1 MYFDTFFNAFLTYN
15 FLVIYLYKDY
25 LIKKRLIRFMSLVII
40 CVIILIA
47 RLGYV
52 MFYLTEKIAPMAYD
66 QWTRDIPIEGKRGN
80 IYDRN
85 GKLIV
90 GNMLSPSVAIIKR
103 QITDKEFV
111 IRELSKILD
120 CEESLIIKHIE
131 KNVSVEL
138 IKPEGRRISKEQ
150 AEKIVSLN
158 MNGVYVVGDTKRY
171 YPYGNSLAHVLGFT
185 GIDNQ
190 GICGIEYIYN
200 DYLKGKNGSLNIFTD
215 AKGHLIPDMVSYYNE
230 ASKGYDVYLT
240 IDIEI
245 QLIVENI
252 IKEAV
257 KKYNPEEM
265 TILVE
270 EPNTGEILAMAS
282 YPSFDLS
289 NWKDYPQETYNR
301 NLAIWKSFE
310 PGSTFKIVTYSA
322 GFEENKFKLNES
334 FFDPG
339 YRMVGGV
346 RIKDWKAGG
355 HGSQTFLE
363 ILQNSCNPGF
373 MEIGFRLGKEK
384 LFDYIHSYGFG
395 EKSGIDLLGEAK
407 GIVFKESRVGPV
419 ELATS
424 SFGQGNSAT
433 PIQLTNAM
441 SAAINGGYL
450 LRPYVLKKITDETNN
465 IMYENTTEIKRRVI
479 SDKTSDVMKYSLEN
493 VAALGTGRN
502 AYVDGYRVGGKTGT
516 AQKVGENGVYMQGNY
531 ILSFLGAAPMN
542 DPKAVV
548 YLAIDN
554 PKNTIQ
560 YGGVVAAPMVGN
572 IFEQILPILNVEKD
586 YKNQIEKELRWFID
600 TPYYNVPNFININ
613 KSKIK
618 PSPYYKYLYIGNG
631 NTVIDQ
637 EPVFGE
643 RIPEGGTI
651 ILYLG

>member
-1 MYFDTFFNAFLTYN
+1 MYKE
-15 FLVIYLYKDY
+15 FLV
-25 LIKKRLIRFMSLVII
+25 KKRIVLLLMIFTLLILT
-40 CVIILIA
+40 LIV
-47 RLGYV
+47 RLFYV
-52 MFYLTEKIAPMAYD
+52 VFFLSNKINPLAYD
-66 QWTRDIPIEGKRGN
+66 QWTREIPIEGRRGN

-85 GKLIV
+85 GELIV
-90 GNMLSPSVAIIKR
+90 GNSLSPSVAVIKR
-103 QITDKEFV
+103 QITNKDYVADK
-111 IRELSKILD
+111 LSEILKT
-120 CEESLIIKHIE
+120 ERSFILNHLN

-138 IKPEGRRISKEQ
+138 IKPEGRRITSKQ
-150 AEKIVSLN
+150 AEEIIKLN
-158 MNGVYVVGDTKRY
+158 LDGVYVVGDTKRF

-200 DYLKGKNGSLNIFTD
+200 DYLKGKSGALQIYTD
-215 AKGHLIPDMVSYYNE
+215 AKGHLMPDMLSYYNE
-230 ASKGYDVYLT
+230 ASQGFDLHLT
-240 IDIEI
+240 IDINI
-245 QLIVENI
+245 QLVVENI
-252 IKEAV
+252 INEAV
-257 KKYNPEEM
+257 SRYNPEEM
-265 TILVE
+265 MIVVE
-270 EPNTGEILAMAS
+270 EPQSGEILAMAS
-282 YPSFDLS
+282 YPTFDPA
-289 NWKDYPQETYNR
+289 NWRNYSQDVYNR
-301 NLAIWKSFE
+301 NLGIWKSYE

-322 GFEENKFKLNES
+322 GLEEKKFKISDS

-339 YRMVGGV
+339 YRMVGGA

-355 HGSQTFLE
+355 HGQQTFLE
-363 ILQNSCNPGF
+363 VLQNSCNPGF
-373 MEIGFRLGKEK
+373 MEIGFRLGKTK
-384 LFDYIHSYGFG
+384 LFNYINDYGFG
-395 EKSGIDLLGEAK
+395 QKTGIDLLGEAT

-441 SAAINGGYL
+441 SASINGGNL
-450 LRPYVLKKITDETNN
+450 MTPYVLKKVVNELDDVVLEKTPTIKRKV
-465 IMYENTTEIKRRVI
+465 ISENTSAIMR
-479 SDKTSDVMKYSLEN
+479 YSLES
-493 VAALGTGRN
+493 VSALGTGRN

-516 AQKVGENGVYMQGNY
+516 AQKVGPNGQYMQGNY

-560 YGGVVAAPMVGN
+560 YGGVVAAPMVGE
-572 IFEQILPILNVEKD
+572 IFKQILPLLNIKKD

-600 TPYYNVPNFININ
+600 TPYYTVPNFINIT

-631 NTVIDQ
+631 NIVIDQ
-637 EPVFGE
+637 EPSYGE

>member
-1 MYFDTFFNAFLTYN
+1 MYKD
-15 FLVIYLYKDY
+15 FLVR
-25 LIKKRLIRFMSLVII
+25 KKLVTIVY
-40 CVIILIA
+40 VIILAVLILIL

-52 MFYLTEKIAPMAYD
+52 MFYLTEKISPMAYD

-85 GKLIV
+85 GNLIV
-90 GNMLSPSVAIIKR
+90 GNSLSPSVAVIKR
-103 QITDKEFV
+103 QITDKDYVVEQ
-111 IRELSKILD
+111 LSKILECD
-120 CEESLIIKHIE
+120 KTLILKHIN

-138 IKPEGRRISKEQ
+138 IKPEGRRISEKQSKE
-150 AEKIVSLN
+150 IVELN
-158 MNGVYVVGDTKRY
+158 MDGVYVVGDTKRY
-171 YPYGNSLAHVLGFT
+171 YPYGDSLAHVLGFT

-200 DYLKGKNGSLNIFTD
+200 DYLKGENGQLNIYTD
-215 AKGHLIPDMVSYYNE
+215 AKGHLMPDMVSYYQE
-230 ASKGYDVYLT
+230 ASKGYDIYLT

-245 QLIVENI
+245 QLIIENV

-257 KKYNPEEM
+257 RNYHPEEM
-265 TILVE
+265 TIMVE

-282 YPSFDLS
+282 YPSFDPA
-289 NWKDYPQETYNR
+289 NWKEYSQEIYNR

-322 GFEENKFKLNES
+322 GLEENKFKLNDS
-334 FFDPG
+334 FYDPG

-363 ILQNSCNPGF
+363 VLQNSCNPGF
-373 MEIGFRLGKEK
+373 MEIGFRLGTEK
-384 LFDYIHSYGFG
+384 LFDYIDAYGFG
-395 EKSGIDLLGEAK
+395 EKTGIDLLGESK
-407 GIVFKESRVGPV
+407 GIVFKESNVGPV

-441 SAAINGGYL
+441 SAAINGGSL
-450 LRPYVLKKITDETNN
+450 MIPYVLKRIVDEKDKVVLEKTPTVKN
-465 IMYENTTEIKRRVI
+465 KVI
-479 SDKTSDVMKYSLEN
+479 SSNTSSLMRYSLES

-516 AQKVGENGVYMQGNY
+516 AQKVGDNGQYMQGNY

-560 YGGVVAAPMVGN
+560 YGGVVAAPMVGD
-572 IFEQILPILNVEKD
+572 IFEQILPLLNVKKD
-586 YKNQIEKELRWFID
+586 YKNQIEKELRWYID
-600 TPYYNVPNFININ
+600 TPYHKVPNFVNMN

-618 PSPYYKYLYIGNG
+618 TSPYYKYLYIGDG

-637 EPVFGE
+637 EPAYGE

>member
-1 MYFDTFFNAFLTYN
+1 
-15 FLVIYLYKDY
+15 
-25 LIKKRLIRFMSLVII
+25 
-40 CVIILIA
+40 
-47 RLGYV
+47 
-52 MFYLTEKIAPMAYD
+52 MFYLVNEIAPMAYE
-66 QWTRDIPIEGKRGN
+66 QWTRDIPIEGKRGK

-85 GKLIV
+85 GNLIV
-90 GNMLSPSVAIIKR
+90 GNSLSPSVAVIKR
-103 QITDKEFV
+103 QIKDKDYVAEQ
-111 IRELSKILD
+111 LSSILECD
-120 CEESLIIKHIE
+120 KGLILKHLN

-138 IKPEGRRISKEQ
+138 IKPEGRRISTEQ

-158 MNGVYVVGDTKRY
+158 MDGVYVVGDTKRI
-171 YPYGNSLAHVLGFT
+171 YPYGDALAHVLGFT

-190 GICGIEYIYN
+190 GIAGIEYIYN
-200 DYLKGKNGSLNIFTD
+200 DYLKGANGALNIYTD
-215 AKGHLIPDMVSYYNE
+215 AKGHLMPDMVSYYNE
-230 ASKGYDVYLT
+230 ASKGFDIYLT
-240 IDIEI
+240 IDINI

-257 KKYNPEEM
+257 KQYEPEEM
-265 TILVE
+265 MVLVE

-282 YPSFDLS
+282 YPTFDPA
-289 NWKDYPQETYNR
+289 NWKNYSQEIYNR
-301 NLAIWKSFE
+301 NLTIWKSFE

-322 GFEENKFKLNES
+322 GIEEEKIRINDTFY
-334 FFDPG
+334 DPG

-363 ILQNSCNPGF
+363 VLQNSCNPGF
-373 MEIGFRLGKEK
+373 MEIGFRLGTAK
-384 LFDYIHSYGFG
+384 LYDYIEAYGFG
-395 EKSGIDLLGEAK
+395 EKTGIDLLGESK
-407 GIVFKESRVGPV
+407 GIVFNEDKVGPV

-424 SFGQGNSAT
+424 SFGQGNSTT
-433 PIQLTNAM
+433 PIQLTNAL
-441 SAAINGGYL
+441 SASINGGNL
-450 LRPYVLKKITDETNN
+450 LQPFVLKKITNELDDVVLEKKP
-465 IMYENTTEIKRRVI
+465 IIKRRVI
-479 SDKTSDVMKYSLEN
+479 SENTSAIMRYSLET
-493 VAALGTGRN
+493 VSALGTGRN

-516 AQKVGENGVYMQGNY
+516 AQKVGENGQYMQGNY

-560 YGGVVAAPMVGN
+560 YGGVVAAPMVGD
-572 IFEQILPILNVEKD
+572 IFEQILPILGVKKD
-586 YKNQIEKELRWFID
+586 YENQIEKELRWYID
-600 TPYYNVPNFININ
+600 TPYHNVPNFINMN

-618 PSPYYKYLYIGNG
+618 TSPYYKYLFIGDG

-637 EPVFGE
+637 EPVYGE

>member
-1 MYFDTFFNAFLTYN
+1 M
-15 FLVIYLYKDY
+15 LVI
-25 LIKKRLIRFMSLVII
+25 
-40 CVIILIA
+40 

-52 MFYLTEKIAPMAYD
+52 MFFLTNKIAPMAYD
-66 QWTRDIPIEGKRGN
+66 QWTRDVPIEGKRGD

-90 GNMLSPSVAIIKR
+90 GNSLSPSVAVIKR
-103 QITDKEFV
+103 QIKDKDYV
-111 IRELSKILD
+111 VKQLSSILD
-120 CEESLIIKHIE
+120 CDERLILKHIE

-150 AEKIVSLN
+150 AEKIVNLN
-158 MNGVYVVGDTKRY
+158 MDGVYVVGDTKRY
-171 YPYGNSLAHVLGFT
+171 YPYGDSLSHVLGFT

-190 GICGIEYIYN
+190 GICGIEYIYD
-200 DYLKGKNGSLNIFTD
+200 DYLKGQNGNLSIYTD
-215 AKGHLIPDMVSYYNE
+215 AKGHLMPDMVSYYNE
-230 ASKGYDVYLT
+230 ASKGFDIYLT
-240 IDIEI
+240 IDIDI
-245 QLIVENI
+245 QLIIENI
-252 IKEAV
+252 IDEAV
-257 KKYNPEEM
+257 RQYSPEEM

-282 YPSFDLS
+282 YPSFDPA
-289 NWKDYPQETYNR
+289 NWRDYPQEIYNR

-310 PGSTFKIVTYSA
+310 PGSTFKIVTFSA
-322 GFEENKFKLNES
+322 GLEEGSFKLNDT

-339 YRMVGGV
+339 FRMVGGA

-355 HGSQTFLE
+355 HGTQTFKE
-363 ILQNSCNPGF
+363 VLQNSCNPGF

-384 LFDYIHSYGFG
+384 LFNYIHSYGFG

-407 GIVFKESRVGPV
+407 GIVFKDSNIGPV

-424 SFGQGNSAT
+424 SFGQGNSST

-441 SAAINGGYL
+441 SASINGGNL
-450 LRPYVLKKITDETNN
+450 LTPYVLKKIVNELGDVVL
-465 IMYENTTEIKRRVI
+465 ENTPVVKRRVI
-479 SDKTSDVMKYSLEN
+479 SENTSALMRHSLES
-493 VAALGTGRN
+493 VSALGTGRN

-516 AQKVGENGVYMQGNY
+516 AQKVGSNGQYMQGNY

-560 YGGVVAAPMVGN
+560 YGGVVAAPMVGE
-572 IFEQILPILNVEKD
+572 IFEQILPLLNVKKD

-600 TPYYNVPNFININ
+600 TPYHNVPNFINLN
-613 KSKIK
+613 KNKIK

-637 EPVFGE
+637 EPAFGE

-651 ILYLG
+651 ILYLN

>member
-1 MYFDTFFNAFLTYN
+1 MYKD
-15 FLVIYLYKDY
+15 FLVKRRI
-25 LIKKRLIRFMSLVII
+25 LIFLLICGILSLILIVRLFYVVIFMSDKVNEL
-40 CVIILIA
+40 
-47 RLGYV
+47 
-52 MFYLTEKIAPMAYD
+52 AYD
-66 QWTRDIPIEGKRGN
+66 QWTREIPIEGKRGN

-90 GNMLSPSVAIIKR
+90 GNMLSPSVAVIKR
-103 QITDKEFV
+103 QVTNKELV
-111 IRELSKILD
+111 IKKLSSILSVD
-120 CEESLIIKHIE
+120 EKVISNHIN

-138 IKPEGRRISKEQ
+138 IKPEGRRISTKQAKEIIDLDL
-150 AEKIVSLN
+150 E
-158 MNGVYVVGDTKRY
+158 GVYVVGDTKRY

-190 GICGIEYIYN
+190 GITGIEYIY
-200 DYLKGKNGSLNIFTD
+200 DSYLKGQNGALEIYTD
-215 AKGHLIPDMVSYYNE
+215 AKGNLLPDMSSYYNK
-230 ASKGYDVYLT
+230 ASQGYDLYLT

-245 QLIVENI
+245 QLIIENV

-257 KKYNPEEM
+257 NRYNPEEM
-265 TILVE
+265 IILVQ
-270 EPNTGEILAMAS
+270 EPNTGEVLAMAS
-282 YPSFDLS
+282 YPSFDLL
-289 NWKDYPQETYNR
+289 NWKDYPQDIYNR

-322 GFEENKFKLNES
+322 GLEEKKFTINEG
-334 FFDPG
+334 FYDPG

-355 HGSQTFLE
+355 HGSQTFLQV
-363 ILQNSCNPGF
+363 LQNSCNPGF
-373 MEIGFRLGKEK
+373 MEIGFRLGKTK
-384 LFDYIHSYGFG
+384 LFNYIHSYGFG
-395 EKSGIDLLGEAK
+395 QKTGIDLLGEAK
-407 GIVFKESRVGPV
+407 GIVFKEERVGPV

-433 PIQLTNAM
+433 PIQLTTAM
-441 SAAINGGYL
+441 SAAINGGNL
-450 LRPYVLKKITDETNN
+450 LTPHVLKKITNDKETVLEKTTT
-465 IMYENTTEIKRRVI
+465 IKRKVISENTSAIMR
-479 SDKTSDVMKYSLEN
+479 YSLEN

-516 AQKVGENGVYMQGNY
+516 AQKVGPNGQYMQGNY

-560 YGGVVAAPMVGN
+560 YGGVVAAPIVGE
-572 IFEQILPILNVEKD
+572 IFEQILPLLNVKKD

-600 TPYYNVPNFININ
+600 TPYHTVPNFINQN
-613 KSKIK
+613 KNKIK
-618 PSPYYKYLYIGNG
+618 PSQYYKYLYIGNG
-631 NTVIDQ
+631 NIVIDQ
-637 EPVFGE
+637 EPTYGE

-651 ILYLG
+651 VLYLG

>member
-1 MYFDTFFNAFLTYN
+1 
-15 FLVIYLYKDY
+15 
-25 LIKKRLIRFMSLVII
+25 
-40 CVIILIA
+40 
-47 RLGYV
+47 
-52 MFYLTEKIAPMAYD
+52 MFYLVDEIAPMAYN

-85 GKLIV
+85 GNLIV
-90 GNMLSPSVAIIKR
+90 GNSLSPSVAVIKR
-103 QITDKEFV
+103 QIKDKDYVAEQ
-111 IRELSKILD
+111 LSRILECD
-120 CEESLIIKHIE
+120 KLLILKHLN

-138 IKPEGRRISKEQ
+138 IKPEGRRINKEQ

-158 MNGVYVVGDTKRY
+158 MDGVYVVGDTKRY
-171 YPYGNSLAHVLGFT
+171 YPYGDSLAHVLGFT

-190 GICGIEYIYN
+190 GIAGIEYIYN
-200 DYLKGKNGSLNIFTD
+200 DYLKGANGALNIYTD
-215 AKGHLIPDMVSYYNE
+215 AKGHLMPDMISYYNE
-230 ASKGYDVYLT
+230 ASQGYDIYLT
-240 IDIEI
+240 IDINI

-257 KKYNPEEM
+257 KQYNPEEM
-265 TILVE
+265 IILVE

-282 YPSFDLS
+282 YPSFDPA
-289 NWKDYPQETYNR
+289 NWKDYPQEIYNR

-322 GFEENKFKLNES
+322 GLEEGKIRINDTFY
-334 FFDPG
+334 DPG

-355 HGSQTFLE
+355 HGSQTFLQV
-363 ILQNSCNPGF
+363 LQNSCNPGF

-384 LFDYIHSYGFG
+384 LFTYIESYGFG
-395 EKSGIDLLGEAK
+395 KKTGIDLLGESK
-407 GIVFKESRVGPV
+407 GIVFKEENVGPV

-441 SAAINGGYL
+441 SASINGGNL
-450 LRPYVLKKITDETNN
+450 LQPYVLKKIVNEIDDVVL
-465 IMYENTTEIKRRVI
+465 ENSPIIKSRVI
-479 SDKTSDVMKYSLEN
+479 SENTSAVMRYSLES
-493 VAALGTGRN
+493 VSALGTGRN

-516 AQKVGENGVYMQGNY
+516 AQKVGENGQYMQGNY

-554 PKNTIQ
+554 PKQTIQ
-560 YGGVVAAPMVGN
+560 YGGVVAAPMVGE
-572 IFEQILPILNVEKD
+572 IFEQILPLLNVKKD

-600 TPYYNVPNFININ
+600 TPYHTVPNFINLN

-618 PSPYYKYLYIGNG
+618 PSPYYKYLFIGDG

-637 EPVFGE
+637 EPAFGE

-651 ILYLG
+651 ILYLS

>member
-1 MYFDTFFNAFLTYN
+1 MYKD
-15 FLVIYLYKDY
+15 FLV
-25 LIKKRLIRFMSLVII
+25 KKRIVIFLYICGLLSLILVVRLFYVVFFMSNVVNPL
-40 CVIILIA
+40 
-47 RLGYV
+47 
-52 MFYLTEKIAPMAYD
+52 AYD

-90 GNMLSPSVAIIKR
+90 GNMLSPSVAVIKK
-103 QITDKEFV
+103 QVKDKELV
-111 IRELSKILD
+111 ANELSRILGSKKK
-120 CEESLIIKHIE
+120 EILKHLE

-138 IKPEGRRISKEQ
+138 IKPEGRRITQKQAKE
-150 AEKIVSLN
+150 IISLN
-158 MNGVYVVGDTKRY
+158 FDGVYVVGDTKRY
-171 YPYGNSLAHVLGFT
+171 YPYNNSLAHVLGFT
-185 GIDNQ
+185 GVDNQ
-190 GICGIEYIYN
+190 GITGLEYIY
-200 DYLKGKNGSLNIFTD
+200 DSCLKGKNGSLQIYTD
-215 AKGHLIPDMVSYYNE
+215 AKGNLMPDMASYYNE
-230 ASKGYDVYLT
+230 SQQGFDIYLT

-245 QLIVENI
+245 QLIIENV

-257 KKYNPEEM
+257 KRYNPEEM
-265 TILVE
+265 IILVE

-282 YPSFDLS
+282 YPSYDIL
-289 NWKDYPQETYNR
+289 NWRNYTQDIYNR

-322 GFEENKFKLNES
+322 GLEEKKFRISEG

-355 HGSQTFLE
+355 HGNQTFLE
-363 ILQNSCNPGF
+363 VLQNSCNPGF
-373 MEIGFRLGKEK
+373 MEIGFRLGKTK

-395 EKSGIDLLGEAK
+395 EKTGIDLLGEAK
-407 GIVFKESRVGPV
+407 GIVFKEDRVGPV

-441 SAAINGGYL
+441 SAAINGGEL
-450 LRPYVLKKITDETNN
+450 LQPYVLKS
-465 IMYENTTEIKRRVI
+465 IKNELGDVVFQNKKTVKRNVI
-479 SDKTSDVMKYSLEN
+479 SNETSEIMKYSLEN
-493 VAALGTGRN
+493 VSALGTGRN

-516 AQKVGENGVYMQGNY
+516 AQKVGPNGAYMQGNY

-560 YGGVVAAPMVGN
+560 YGGVVAAPMVGD
-572 IFEQILPILNVEKD
+572 IFEQILPILDVKKD

-600 TPYYNVPNFININ
+600 TPYHTVPNFININ

-618 PSPYYKYLYIGNG
+618 PSPYYKHLYIGNG

-637 EPVFGE
+637 EPIFGE
-643 RIPEGGTI
+643 RIAEGGTI

>member
-1 MYFDTFFNAFLTYN
+1 
-15 FLVIYLYKDY
+15 
-25 LIKKRLIRFMSLVII
+25 
-40 CVIILIA
+40 
-47 RLGYV
+47 
-52 MFYLTEKIAPMAYD
+52 MFYLSDKISPMAYD

-90 GNMLSPSVAIIKR
+90 GNMLSPSVAVIKK
-103 QITDKEFV
+103 QITNQDLVVDNLAKILECDKE
-111 IRELSKILD
+111 
-120 CEESLIIKHIE
+120 LIIKHVQ

-138 IKPEGRRISKEQ
+138 IKPEGRRITKEQ

-158 MNGVYVVGDTKRY
+158 LEGVYVVGDTKRY
-171 YPYGNSLAHVLGFT
+171 YPYQDSLSHVLGFT

-200 DYLKGKNGSLNIFTD
+200 DYLKGKNGFLNIYTD
-215 AKGHLIPDMVSYYNE
+215 AKGHLMPDMVSYYNE
-230 ASKGYDVYLT
+230 ASQGYDIYLT

-245 QLIVENI
+245 QLIIENI

-257 KKYNPEEM
+257 RLYNPEEM
-265 TILVE
+265 TIVVQ
-270 EPNTGEILAMAS
+270 EPATGEVLAMAN
-282 YPSFDLS
+282 YPTFDPN
-289 NWKDYPQETYNR
+289 NWKNYPQEIYNR

-322 GFEENKFKLNES
+322 GLEENKFKINEG

-363 ILQNSCNPGF
+363 VLQNSCNPGF
-373 MEIGFRLGKEK
+373 MEIGFRLGREK
-384 LFDYIHSYGFG
+384 LFKYIHNYGFG

-407 GIVFKESRVGPV
+407 GIVFKEEKVGPV

-433 PIQLTNAM
+433 PIQLTTAM
-441 SAAINGGYL
+441 SASINGGNL
-450 LRPYVLKKITDETNN
+450 MTPFVLKKIVNEVDEVVLEKSP
-465 IMYENTTEIKRRVI
+465 IIKRKVI
-479 SDKTSDVMKYSLEN
+479 SDNTSAIMRHSLES
-493 VAALGTGRN
+493 VSALGTGRN

-516 AQKVGENGVYMQGNY
+516 AQKVGPNGQYMQGNY

-560 YGGVVAAPMVGN
+560 YGGVVAAPMVGE
-572 IFEQILPILNVEKD
+572 IFEQILPLLNVKKD

-600 TPYYNVPNFININ
+600 TPYHTVPNFINLN

-637 EPVFGE
+637 EPLYGE

-651 ILYLG
+651 ILYLN

>member
-1 MYFDTFFNAFLTYN
+1 MFFLTN
-15 FLVIYLYKDY
+15 
-25 LIKKRLIRFMSLVII
+25 
-40 CVIILIA
+40 
-47 RLGYV
+47 
-52 MFYLTEKIAPMAYD
+52 KIAPMAYD
-66 QWTRDIPIEGKRGN
+66 QWTRDVPIEGKRGD

-90 GNMLSPSVAIIKR
+90 GNSLSPSVAVIKR
-103 QITDKEFV
+103 QIKDKDYV
-111 IRELSKILD
+111 VKQLSSILD
-120 CEESLIIKHIE
+120 CDERLILKHIE

-150 AEKIVSLN
+150 AEKIVNLN
-158 MNGVYVVGDTKRY
+158 MDGVYVVGDTKRY
-171 YPYGNSLAHVLGFT
+171 YPYGDSLSHVLGFT

-190 GICGIEYIYN
+190 GICGIEYIYD
-200 DYLKGKNGSLNIFTD
+200 DYLKGQNGNLSIYTD
-215 AKGHLIPDMVSYYNE
+215 AKGHLMPDMVSYYNE
-230 ASKGYDVYLT
+230 ASKGFDIYLT
-240 IDIEI
+240 IDIDI
-245 QLIVENI
+245 QLIIENI
-252 IKEAV
+252 IDEAV
-257 KKYNPEEM
+257 RQYNPEEM

-282 YPSFDLS
+282 YPSFDPA
-289 NWKDYPQETYNR
+289 NWRNYPQEIYNR

-310 PGSTFKIVTYSA
+310 PGSTFKIVTFSA
-322 GFEENKFKLNES
+322 GLEEGSFKLNDT

-339 YRMVGGV
+339 FRMVGGA

-355 HGSQTFLE
+355 HGTQTFKE
-363 ILQNSCNPGF
+363 VLQNSCNPGF

-384 LFDYIHSYGFG
+384 LFNYIHSYGFG

-407 GIVFKESRVGPV
+407 GIVFKDSNIGPV

-424 SFGQGNSAT
+424 SFGQGNSST

-441 SAAINGGYL
+441 SASINGGNL
-450 LRPYVLKKITDETNN
+450 LTPYVLKKIVNELGDVVL
-465 IMYENTTEIKRRVI
+465 ENTPVVKRRVI
-479 SDKTSDVMKYSLEN
+479 SENTSALMRHSLES
-493 VAALGTGRN
+493 VSALGTGRN

-516 AQKVGENGVYMQGNY
+516 AQKVGENGQYMQGNY

-560 YGGVVAAPMVGN
+560 YGGVVAAPMVGD
-572 IFEQILPILNVEKD
+572 IFEQILPLLNVKKD

-600 TPYYNVPNFININ
+600 TPYHNVPNFINLN

-618 PSPYYKYLYIGNG
+618 TSPYYKYLFIGDG

-637 EPVFGE
+637 EPAYGE
-643 RIPEGGTI
+643 RIPEGGTV

>member
-1 MYFDTFFNAFLTYN
+1 
-15 FLVIYLYKDY
+15 LYKDF
-25 LIKKRLIRFMSLVII
+25 LVKRRLIIF
-40 CVIILIA
+40 IILIFIFGIVLVI

-52 MFYLTEKIAPMAYD
+52 MFFLTNKIAPMAYD
-66 QWTRDIPIEGKRGN
+66 QWTRDVPIEGKRGD

-90 GNMLSPSVAIIKR
+90 GNSLSPSVAVIKR
-103 QITDKEFV
+103 QIKDKDYV
-111 IRELSKILD
+111 VKQLSSILD
-120 CEESLIIKHIE
+120 CDERLILKHIE

-150 AEKIVSLN
+150 AERIVNLN
-158 MNGVYVVGDTKRY
+158 MDGVYVVGDTKRY
-171 YPYGNSLAHVLGFT
+171 YPYGEALSHVLGFT

-190 GICGIEYIYN
+190 GICGIEYIYD
-200 DYLKGKNGSLNIFTD
+200 DYLKGQNGNLSIYTD
-215 AKGHLIPDMVSYYNE
+215 AKGHLMPDMVSYYNE
-230 ASKGYDVYLT
+230 ASKGFDIYLT
-240 IDIEI
+240 IDIDI
-245 QLIVENI
+245 QLIIENI
-252 IKEAV
+252 IDEAV
-257 KKYNPEEM
+257 RQYSPEEM

-282 YPSFDLS
+282 YPSFDPA
-289 NWKDYPQETYNR
+289 NWRNYPQEIYNR

-310 PGSTFKIVTYSA
+310 PGSTFKIVTFSA
-322 GFEENKFKLNES
+322 GLEEGSFKLNDT

-339 YRMVGGV
+339 FRMVGGA

-355 HGSQTFLE
+355 HGTQTFKE

-384 LFDYIHSYGFG
+384 LFNYIHSYGFG

-407 GIVFKESRVGPV
+407 GIVFKDSNIGPV

-424 SFGQGNSAT
+424 SFGQGNSST

-441 SAAINGGYL
+441 SASINGGNL
-450 LRPYVLKKITDETNN
+450 LTPYVLKKIVNELGDVVL
-465 IMYENTTEIKRRVI
+465 ENTPVVKRRVI
-479 SDKTSDVMKYSLEN
+479 SENTSALMRHSLES
-493 VAALGTGRN
+493 VSALGTGRN

-516 AQKVGENGVYMQGNY
+516 AQKVGPNGAYMQGNY

-560 YGGVVAAPMVGN
+560 YGGVVAAPMVGE
-572 IFEQILPILNVEKD
+572 IFEQILPLLNVKKD

-600 TPYYNVPNFININ
+600 TPYHNVHNFININ

-618 PSPYYKYLYIGNG
+618 PSPYYKYLYAGNG
-631 NTVIDQ
+631 DTVIDQ
-637 EPVFGE
+637 EPASDE
-643 RIPEGGTI
+643 RILEGGTI

>member
-1 MYFDTFFNAFLTYN
+1 MFFLTN
-15 FLVIYLYKDY
+15 
-25 LIKKRLIRFMSLVII
+25 
-40 CVIILIA
+40 
-47 RLGYV
+47 
-52 MFYLTEKIAPMAYD
+52 KIAPMAYD
-66 QWTRDIPIEGKRGN
+66 QWTRDVPIEGKRGD

-90 GNMLSPSVAIIKR
+90 GNSLSPSIAVIKR
-103 QITDKEFV
+103 QIKDKEYV
-111 IRELSKILD
+111 VKQLSSILD
-120 CEESLIIKHIE
+120 CDERLILKHIE

-150 AEKIVSLN
+150 AEKIVNLN
-158 MNGVYVVGDTKRY
+158 MDGVYVVGDTKRY
-171 YPYGNSLAHVLGFT
+171 YPYGDSLSHVLGFT

-190 GICGIEYIYN
+190 GICGIEYIYD
-200 DYLKGKNGSLNIFTD
+200 DYLKGQNGNLSIYTD
-215 AKGHLIPDMVSYYNE
+215 AKGHLMPDMVSYYNE
-230 ASKGYDVYLT
+230 ASKGFDIYLT
-240 IDIEI
+240 IDIDI
-245 QLIVENI
+245 QLIIENI
-252 IKEAV
+252 IDEAV
-257 KKYNPEEM
+257 RQYNPEEM

-282 YPSFDLS
+282 YPSFDPA
-289 NWKDYPQETYNR
+289 NWRNYPQEIYNR

-310 PGSTFKIVTYSA
+310 PGSTFKIVTFSA
-322 GFEENKFKLNES
+322 GLEEGSFKLNDT

-339 YRMVGGV
+339 FRMVGGA

-355 HGSQTFLE
+355 HGTQTFKE
-363 ILQNSCNPGF
+363 VLQNSCNPGF

-384 LFDYIHSYGFG
+384 LFNYIHSYGFG

-407 GIVFKESRVGPV
+407 GIVFKDSNIGPV

-424 SFGQGNSAT
+424 SFGQGNSST

-441 SAAINGGYL
+441 SASINGGNL
-450 LRPYVLKKITDETNN
+450 LTPYVLKKIVNELGDVVL
-465 IMYENTTEIKRRVI
+465 ENTPVVKRRVI
-479 SDKTSDVMKYSLEN
+479 SENTSALMRHSLES
-493 VAALGTGRN
+493 VSALGTGRN

-516 AQKVGENGVYMQGNY
+516 AQKVGSNGQYMQGNY

-560 YGGVVAAPMVGN
+560 YGGVVAAPMVGD
-572 IFEQILPILNVEKD
+572 IFEQILPLLNVKKD
-586 YKNQIEKELRWFID
+586 YKNQIDKELRWFID
-600 TPYYNVPNFININ
+600 TPYYNVPNFINLN

-637 EPVFGE
+637 EPSVGE

>member
-1 MYFDTFFNAFLTYN
+1 M
-15 FLVIYLYKDY
+15 VI
-25 LIKKRLIRFMSLVII
+25 
-40 CVIILIA
+40 

-52 MFYLTEKIAPMAYD
+52 MFFLTNKIAPMAYD
-66 QWTRDIPIEGKRGN
+66 QWTRDVPIEGKRGD

-90 GNMLSPSVAIIKR
+90 GNSLSPSVAVIKR
-103 QITDKEFV
+103 QIKDKDYV
-111 IRELSKILD
+111 VKQLSSILD
-120 CEESLIIKHIE
+120 CDERLILKHIE

-150 AEKIVSLN
+150 AERIVNLN
-158 MNGVYVVGDTKRY
+158 MDGVYVVGDTKRY
-171 YPYGNSLAHVLGFT
+171 YPYGEALSHVLGFT

-190 GICGIEYIYN
+190 GICGIEYIYD
-200 DYLKGKNGSLNIFTD
+200 DYLKGQNGNLSIYTD
-215 AKGHLIPDMVSYYNE
+215 AKGHLMPDMISYYNE
-230 ASKGYDVYLT
+230 ASKGFDIYLT
-240 IDIEI
+240 IDIDI
-245 QLIVENI
+245 QLIIENI
-252 IKEAV
+252 IDEAV
-257 KKYNPEEM
+257 RQYSPEEM

-282 YPSFDLS
+282 YPSFDPA
-289 NWKDYPQETYNR
+289 NWRNYPQEIYNR

-310 PGSTFKIVTYSA
+310 PGSTFKIVTFSA
-322 GFEENKFKLNES
+322 GLEEGSFKLNDT

-339 YRMVGGV
+339 FRMVGGA

-355 HGSQTFLE
+355 HGTQTFKE
-363 ILQNSCNPGF
+363 VLQNSCNPGF

-384 LFDYIHSYGFG
+384 LFNYIHSYGFG

-407 GIVFKESRVGPV
+407 GIVFKDSNIGPV

-424 SFGQGNSAT
+424 SFGQGNSST

-441 SAAINGGYL
+441 SASINGGNL
-450 LRPYVLKKITDETNN
+450 LTPYVLKKIVNELGDVVL
-465 IMYENTTEIKRRVI
+465 ENTPVVKRRVI
-479 SDKTSDVMKYSLEN
+479 SENTSALMRHSLES
-493 VAALGTGRN
+493 VSALGTGRN

-516 AQKVGENGVYMQGNY
+516 AQKVGPNGQYMQGNY

-560 YGGVVAAPMVGN
+560 YGGVVAAPMVGE
-572 IFEQILPILNVEKD
+572 IFEQILPLLNVKKD

-600 TPYYNVPNFININ
+600 TPYHNVPNFINLN

-631 NTVIDQ
+631 NIVIDQ
-637 EPVFGE
+637 EPSVGE

>member
-1 MYFDTFFNAFLTYN
+1 MYKE
-15 FLVIYLYKDY
+15 FLV
-25 LIKKRLIRFMSLVII
+25 KKRIVLLLMIFALLILT
-40 CVIILIA
+40 LIV
-47 RLGYV
+47 RLFYV
-52 MFYLTEKIAPMAYD
+52 VFFLSNKINPLAYD
-66 QWTRDIPIEGKRGN
+66 QWTREIPIEGRRGN

-85 GKLIV
+85 GELIV
-90 GNMLSPSVAIIKR
+90 GNSLSPSVAVIKR
-103 QITDKEFV
+103 QITNKDYVADK
-111 IRELSKILD
+111 LSEILKT
-120 CEESLIIKHIE
+120 ERSFILNHLN

-138 IKPEGRRISKEQ
+138 IKPEGRRITSKQ
-150 AEKIVSLN
+150 AEEIIKLN
-158 MNGVYVVGDTKRY
+158 LDGVYVVGDTKRF

-200 DYLKGKNGSLNIFTD
+200 DYLKGKSGALQIYTD
-215 AKGHLIPDMVSYYNE
+215 AKGHLMPDMLSYYNE
-230 ASKGYDVYLT
+230 ASQGFDLHLT
-240 IDIEI
+240 IDINI
-245 QLIVENI
+245 QLVVENI
-252 IKEAV
+252 INEAV
-257 KKYNPEEM
+257 SRYNPEEM
-265 TILVE
+265 MIVVE
-270 EPNTGEILAMAS
+270 EPQSGEILAMAS
-282 YPSFDLS
+282 YPTFDPA
-289 NWKDYPQETYNR
+289 NWRNYSQDVYNR
-301 NLAIWKSFE
+301 NLGIWKSYE

-322 GFEENKFKLNES
+322 GLEEKKFKISDS

-339 YRMVGGV
+339 YRMVGGA

-355 HGSQTFLE
+355 HGQQTFLE
-363 ILQNSCNPGF
+363 VLQNSCNPGF
-373 MEIGFRLGKEK
+373 MEIGFRLGKTK
-384 LFDYIHSYGFG
+384 LFNYINDYGFG
-395 EKSGIDLLGEAK
+395 QKTGIDLLGEAT

-441 SAAINGGYL
+441 SASINGGNL
-450 LRPYVLKKITDETNN
+450 MTPYVLKKVVNELDDVVLEKTPTIKRKV
-465 IMYENTTEIKRRVI
+465 ISENTSAIMR
-479 SDKTSDVMKYSLEN
+479 YSLES
-493 VAALGTGRN
+493 VSALGTGRN

-516 AQKVGENGVYMQGNY
+516 AQKVGPNGQYMQGNY

-560 YGGVVAAPMVGN
+560 YGGVVAAPMVGE
-572 IFEQILPILNVEKD
+572 IFKQILPLLNIKKD

-600 TPYYNVPNFININ
+600 TPYYTVPNFINIT

-631 NTVIDQ
+631 NIVIDQ
-637 EPVFGE
+637 EPSYGE

>member
-1 MYFDTFFNAFLTYN
+1 
-15 FLVIYLYKDY
+15 
-25 LIKKRLIRFMSLVII
+25 
-40 CVIILIA
+40 
-47 RLGYV
+47 
-52 MFYLTEKIAPMAYD
+52 MFYLVDEIAPMAYD

-103 QITDKEFV
+103 QIIDTEYVATNLSNILEVDKEV
-111 IRELSKILD
+111 IYRHLK
-120 CEESLIIKHIE
+120 
-131 KNVSVEL
+131 KNVSIEL
-138 IKPEGRRISKEQ
+138 IKPEGRRITTRQ
-150 AEKIVSLN
+150 ANQIVELN
-158 MNGVYVVGDTKRY
+158 MDGVYVVGDTKRY
-171 YPYGNSLAHVLGFT
+171 YPYGNTLAHVLGFT

-200 DYLKGKNGSLNIFTD
+200 DYLKGANGSLNIYTD
-215 AKGHLIPDMVSYYNE
+215 AKGQLVPDMVSYYNE
-230 ASKGYDVYLT
+230 SSQGYDIHLT

-245 QLIVENI
+245 QLIVENV

-257 KKYNPEEM
+257 KQYSPEEM
-265 TILVE
+265 MILVE

-282 YPSFDLS
+282 YPSFDLVEWRNYS
-289 NWKDYPQETYNR
+289 QEIYNR
-301 NLAIWKSFE
+301 NLNIWKSFE
-310 PGSTFKIVTYSA
+310 PGSTFKIVTFSA
-322 GFEENKFKLNES
+322 GLEENKIRLNDT

-346 RIKDWKAGG
+346 RIKDWKSGG
-355 HGSQTFLE
+355 HGTQTFLQV
-363 ILQNSCNPGF
+363 LQNSCNPGF

-384 LFDYIHSYGFG
+384 LFNYIDAFGFG
-395 EKSGIDLLGEAK
+395 EKSGIDLLGESK
-407 GIVFKESRVGPV
+407 GIVFKESNVGPV

-441 SAAINGGYL
+441 SAVINGGNL
-450 LRPYVLKKITDETNN
+450 MTPYALKKVTNDKN
-465 IMYENTTEIKRRVI
+465 QVIYENTPTLKRRVI
-479 SDKTSDVMKYSLEN
+479 SEETSAKMRYSLES
-493 VAALGTGRN
+493 VSALGTGRN

-516 AQKVGENGVYMQGNY
+516 AQKVGENGQYMQGNY

-560 YGGVVAAPMVGN
+560 YGGVVAAPMVGD
-572 IFEQILPILNVEKD
+572 IFEQILPLLNVKKD

-600 TPYYNVPNFININ
+600 TPYHNVPDFINLN

-631 NTVIDQ
+631 STVIDQ
-637 EPVFGE
+637 EPISGE

>member
-1 MYFDTFFNAFLTYN
+1 MFFLTN
-15 FLVIYLYKDY
+15 
-25 LIKKRLIRFMSLVII
+25 
-40 CVIILIA
+40 
-47 RLGYV
+47 
-52 MFYLTEKIAPMAYD
+52 KIAPMAYD
-66 QWTRDIPIEGKRGN
+66 QWTRDVPIEGKRGD

-90 GNMLSPSVAIIKR
+90 GNSLSPSVAVIKR
-103 QITDKEFV
+103 QIKDKDYV
-111 IRELSKILD
+111 VKQLSSILD
-120 CEESLIIKHIE
+120 CDERLILKHIE

-150 AEKIVSLN
+150 AEKIVNLN
-158 MNGVYVVGDTKRY
+158 MDGVYVVGDTKRY
-171 YPYGNSLAHVLGFT
+171 YPYGDSLSHVLGFT

-190 GICGIEYIYN
+190 GICGIEYIYD
-200 DYLKGKNGSLNIFTD
+200 DYLKGQNGNLSIYTD
-215 AKGHLIPDMVSYYNE
+215 AKGHLMPDMVSYYNE
-230 ASKGYDVYLT
+230 ASKGFDIYLT
-240 IDIEI
+240 IDIDI
-245 QLIVENI
+245 QLIIENI
-252 IKEAV
+252 IDEAV
-257 KKYNPEEM
+257 RQYSPEEM

-282 YPSFDLS
+282 YPSFDPA
-289 NWKDYPQETYNR
+289 NWRNYPQEIYNR

-310 PGSTFKIVTYSA
+310 PGSTFKIVTFSA
-322 GFEENKFKLNES
+322 GLEEGSFKLNDT

-339 YRMVGGV
+339 FRMVGGA

-355 HGSQTFLE
+355 HGTQTFKE
-363 ILQNSCNPGF
+363 VLQNSCNPGF

-384 LFDYIHSYGFG
+384 LFNYIHSYGFG

-407 GIVFKESRVGPV
+407 GIVFKDSNIGPV

-424 SFGQGNSAT
+424 SFGQGNSST

-441 SAAINGGYL
+441 SASINGGNL
-450 LRPYVLKKITDETNN
+450 LTPYVLKKIVNELGDVVL
-465 IMYENTTEIKRRVI
+465 ENTPVVKRRVI
-479 SDKTSDVMKYSLEN
+479 SENTSALMRHSLES
-493 VAALGTGRN
+493 VSALGTGRN

-516 AQKVGENGVYMQGNY
+516 AQKVGLNGQYMQGNY

-560 YGGVVAAPMVGN
+560 YGGVVAAPMVGD
-572 IFEQILPILNVEKD
+572 IFEQILPLLNVKKD

-600 TPYYNVPNFININ
+600 TPYHNVPNFINLN

-631 NTVIDQ
+631 NIVIDQ
-637 EPVFGE
+637 EPSYGE

-651 ILYLG
+651 ILYLN

>member
-1 MYFDTFFNAFLTYN
+1 MYKD
-15 FLVIYLYKDY
+15 FLVR
-25 LIKKRLIRFMSLVII
+25 KRLVTIVYVIMLA
-40 CVIILIA
+40 VLILIL

-52 MFYLTEKIAPMAYD
+52 MFYLTEKISPMAYD

-85 GKLIV
+85 GNLIV
-90 GNMLSPSVAIIKR
+90 GNSLSPSVAVIKR
-103 QITDKEFV
+103 QIADKDYVVEQ
-111 IRELSKILD
+111 LSKILECD
-120 CEESLIIKHIE
+120 KTLILKHIN

-138 IKPEGRRISKEQ
+138 IKPEGRRISEKQAKE
-150 AEKIVSLN
+150 IVELN
-158 MNGVYVVGDTKRY
+158 MDGVYVVGDTKRY
-171 YPYGNSLAHVLGFT
+171 YPYGDSLAHVLGFT

-200 DYLKGKNGSLNIFTD
+200 DYLKGENGQLNIYTD
-215 AKGHLIPDMVSYYNE
+215 AKGHLMPDMVSYYQE
-230 ASKGYDVYLT
+230 ASKGYDIYLT

-245 QLIVENI
+245 QLIIENV

-257 KKYNPEEM
+257 RNYHPEEM
-265 TILVE
+265 TIMVE

-282 YPSFDLS
+282 YPSFDPA
-289 NWKDYPQETYNR
+289 NWKEYSQEIYNR

-322 GFEENKFKLNES
+322 GLEENKFKLTDS
-334 FFDPG
+334 FYDPG

-363 ILQNSCNPGF
+363 VLQNSCNPGF
-373 MEIGFRLGKEK
+373 MEIGFRLGTEK
-384 LFDYIHSYGFG
+384 LFDYIDAYGFG
-395 EKSGIDLLGEAK
+395 EKTGIDLLGESK
-407 GIVFKESRVGPV
+407 GIVFNESNVGPV

-433 PIQLTNAM
+433 PIQLINSM
-441 SAAINGGYL
+441 SAAINGGNL
-450 LRPYVLKKITDETNN
+450 MTPYVLKRIVDANDKVVLEKTPT
-465 IMYENTTEIKRRVI
+465 IKNKVI
-479 SDKTSDVMKYSLEN
+479 SSNTSSLMRYSLES

-502 AYVDGYRVGGKTGT
+502 AYVEGYRVGGKTGT
-516 AQKVGENGVYMQGNY
+516 AQKVGPNGAYMQGNY

-560 YGGVVAAPMVGN
+560 YGGVVAAPMVGE
-572 IFEQILPILNVEKD
+572 IFEQILPLLNVKKD
-586 YKNQIEKELRWFID
+586 YKNQIEKELRWYID
-600 TPYYNVPNFININ
+600 TPYHNVPNFININ

-618 PSPYYKYLYIGNG
+618 PSPYYKYLFIGDG

-637 EPVFGE
+637 EPEYGG
-643 RIPEGGTI
+643 RIPEGGTN

>member
-1 MYFDTFFNAFLTYN
+1 M
-15 FLVIYLYKDY
+15 
-25 LIKKRLIRFMSLVII
+25 
-40 CVIILIA
+40 
-47 RLGYV
+47 
-52 MFYLTEKIAPMAYD
+52 EYD
-66 QWTRDIPIEGKRGN
+66 QWTRDVHIEGKRGD

-90 GNMLSPSVAIIKR
+90 GNSLSPSVAVIKR
-103 QITDKEFV
+103 QIKDKDYV
-111 IRELSKILD
+111 VKQLSSILD
-120 CEESLIIKHIE
+120 CDERLILKHIE

-150 AEKIVSLN
+150 AEKIVNLN
-158 MNGVYVVGDTKRY
+158 MDGVYVVGDTKRY
-171 YPYGNSLAHVLGFT
+171 YPYGDSLSHVLGFT

-190 GICGIEYIYN
+190 GICGIEYIYD
-200 DYLKGKNGSLNIFTD
+200 DYLKGQNGNLSIYTD
-215 AKGHLIPDMVSYYNE
+215 AKGHLMPDMVSYYNE
-230 ASKGYDVYLT
+230 ASKGFDIYLT
-240 IDIEI
+240 IDIDI
-245 QLIVENI
+245 QLIIENI
-252 IKEAV
+252 IDEAV
-257 KKYNPEEM
+257 RQYSPEEM

-282 YPSFDLS
+282 YPSFDPA
-289 NWKDYPQETYNR
+289 NWRNYPQEIYNR

-310 PGSTFKIVTYSA
+310 PGSTFKIVTFSA
-322 GFEENKFKLNES
+322 GLEEGSFKLNDT

-339 YRMVGGV
+339 FRMVGGA

-355 HGSQTFLE
+355 HGTQTFKE
-363 ILQNSCNPGF
+363 VLQNSCNPGF

-384 LFDYIHSYGFG
+384 LFNYIHSYGFG

-407 GIVFKESRVGPV
+407 GIVFKDSNIGPV

-424 SFGQGNSAT
+424 SFGQGNSST

-441 SAAINGGYL
+441 SASINGGNL
-450 LRPYVLKKITDETNN
+450 LTPYVLKKIVNELGDVVL
-465 IMYENTTEIKRRVI
+465 ENTPVVKRRVI
-479 SDKTSDVMKYSLEN
+479 SENTSALMRHSLES
-493 VAALGTGRN
+493 VSALGTGRN

-516 AQKVGENGVYMQGNY
+516 AQKVGSNGQYMQGNY

-560 YGGVVAAPMVGN
+560 YGGVVAAPMVGE
-572 IFEQILPILNVEKD
+572 IFEQILPLLNVKKD

-600 TPYYNVPNFININ
+600 IPYYNVPNFININ

-631 NTVIDQ
+631 NIVIDQ
-637 EPVFGE
+637 EPSVGE

-651 ILYLG
+651 ILYLN

>member
-1 MYFDTFFNAFLTYN
+1 MIFTCGFV
-15 FLVIYLYKDY
+15 LV
-25 LIKKRLIRFMSLVII
+25 V
-40 CVIILIA
+40 

-52 MFYLTEKIAPMAYD
+52 MFYLTDKISPMAYD

-90 GNMLSPSVAIIKR
+90 GNSLSPSVAVIKR
-103 QITDKEFV
+103 QITDKDKV
-111 IRELSKILD
+111 IDNLSNILNCD
-120 CEESLIIKHIE
+120 RDLILKHIN

-138 IKPEGRRISKEQ
+138 IKPEGRRITKEQ
-150 AEKIVSLN
+150 AERIVGLN
-158 MNGVYVVGDTKRY
+158 MDGVYVVGDTKRY
-171 YPYGNSLAHVLGFT
+171 YPYGDSLSHVLGFT
-185 GIDNQ
+185 GVDNQ
-190 GICGIEYIYN
+190 GIAGIEYMYN
-200 DYLKGKNGSLNIFTD
+200 DYLKGANGNLNIYTD
-215 AKGHLIPDMVSYYNE
+215 AKGHLMPDMISYYNE
-230 ASKGYDVYLT
+230 ASKGLDIYLT
-240 IDIEI
+240 IDINI
-245 QLIVENI
+245 QLVIENV

-257 KKYNPEEM
+257 KQYSPEEM

-282 YPSFDLS
+282 YPSFDPR
-289 NWKDYPQETYNR
+289 NWKEYPQEVYNR

-310 PGSTFKIVTYSA
+310 PGSTFKIVTFSA
-322 GFEENKFKLNES
+322 GLEEEKIRLNEG
-334 FFDPG
+334 FYDPG
-339 YRMVGGV
+339 YRVVGGA
-346 RIKDWKAGG
+346 RIRDWKAGG
-355 HGSQTFLE
+355 HGQQTFLE
-363 ILQNSCNPGF
+363 VLQNSCNPGF

-441 SAAINGGYL
+441 SASINGGNL
-450 LRPYVLKKITDETNN
+450 MKPYVLKKIKNEADDV
-465 IMYENTTEIKRRVI
+465 IYENNPTIKRKVI
-479 SDKTSDVMKYSLEN
+479 SDKTSAIMRHSLES
-493 VAALGTGRN
+493 VSALGTGRN

-516 AQKVGENGVYMQGNY
+516 AQKVGPNGLYMQGNY

-560 YGGVVAAPMVGN
+560 YGGVVAPPMVGE
-572 IFEQILPILNVEKD
+572 IFEQILPVLNVKKD

-600 TPYYNVPNFININ
+600 TPYHNVPNFINIS

-637 EPVFGE
+637 EPAYGE